1 MTRIQLIILP
11 FRREVHKNPEFLLD
25 IVKGSFRD
33 NLRYL
38 SFYASDSDVIRITGY
53 LVKRSEIEKLRSGVA
68 VLQNTT
74 ELGKGSVDN
83 CKVEE
88 RKVR

>member
-1 MTRIQLIILP
+1 MEIIM
-11 FRREVHKNPEFLLD
+11 
-25 IVKGSFRD
+25 GSFKD
-33 NLRYL
+33 NLRYI

-68 VLQNTT
+68 VLQDTT
-74 ELGKGSVDN
+74 ELGLGATDN
-83 CKVEE
+83 CRIEE